1 MTMLIA
7 GATGLIGGEL
17 LRLLPLDQVHLIAR
31 RAVEVQA
38 VQTIGAPETWAAA
51 IAAAKPEIAI
61 STLGTT
67 IRAAG
72 SQAAFRAVDFDLV
85 HGVAK
90 AALAA
95 GAKHFILVSSVGA
108 SAQASNFYL
117 KTKGETEAVV
127 KALDFDRVDILRPG
141 LLRGQR
147 QGTMRPVEK
156 LMLAASPL
164 TDLLTPFVLDQYRS
178 IAAETVAAAIAA
190 LTRQG
195 GSGTHIH
202 HNREMLALARAIS

>member
-1 MTMLIA
+1 MTILIA

-17 LRLLPLDQVHLIAR
+17 LALLPLDAVHLVAR
-31 RAVEVQA
+31 RAVETQA
-38 VQTIGAPETWAAA
+38 SQSVGAPETWPAA
-51 IAAAKPEIAI
+51 IAAAKPEIVI

-72 SQAAFRAVDFDLV
+72 SQAAFRAVDFDLI
-85 HGVAK
+85 HSIAQ
-90 AALAA
+90 AARRA
-95 GAKHFILVSSVGA
+95 GTRQFILVSSVGA
-108 SAQASNFYL
+108 AAKASNFYL
-117 KTKGETEAVV
+117 KTKGETEAAIR
-127 KALDFDRVDILRPG
+127 ALGFDRVDIMRPG
-141 LLRGQR
+141 LLRGHR
-147 QGTMRPVEK
+147 QGQARTVER

-178 IAAETVAAAIAA
+178 IPAESVAKAIAA

-202 HNREMLALARAIS
+202 HNREMLALAPAIG